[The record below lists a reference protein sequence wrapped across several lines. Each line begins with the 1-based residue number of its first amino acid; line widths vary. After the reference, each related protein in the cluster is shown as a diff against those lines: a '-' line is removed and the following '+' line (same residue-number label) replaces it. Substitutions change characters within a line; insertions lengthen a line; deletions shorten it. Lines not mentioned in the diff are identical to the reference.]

1 MDQKKLRRKVDEQ
14 TARDHTFMR
23 HWSERRYRRH
33 ERYTKEP
40 VLPLFCRI
48 CFLCMI
54 AATFLGLVSEAV
66 TFFRSHARSVEKL
79 LENLSATGL
88 FVWLLFAVML
98 IPAALLQLRR
108 GFGDPWFDRFQVP
121 RKGKLPLSPEKVSR
135 RYFLTA
141 VIGLLV
147 FLLFFLLTRLLP

>member
-54 AATFLGLVSEAV
+54 AATFLGLVGEAV
-66 TFFRSHARSVEKL
+66 ALLRSPAGGGERLPED
-79 LENLSATGL
+79 LSATGR

-98 IPAALLQLRR
+98 NPAALLQLRR

-121 RKGKLPLSPEKVSR
+121 RKGKLPLSPEKVFR
-135 RYFLTA
+135 GYFLTA